1 MNNAK
6 LSWGVLTSQVLVG
19 GLVAPVRAP
28 RARLQRPRQR
38 RRPRYHAERPGSF
51 AKTWVENTTL
61 GNLWLA
67 CLS

>member
-1 MNNAK
+1 M
-6 LSWGVLTSQVLVG
+6 LTSQVLVG

-51 AKTWVENTTL
+51 AKT
-61 GNLWLA
+61 
-67 CLS
+67 